1 MSEPETRK
9 ILFVCTGNTC
19 RSVMAEHLARH
30 LCRSLAGWEFASAGL
45 FASDGAPASPGAI
58 QVMKEHELDIS
69 GHSSRLLT
77 PAMIEEAEKIIAL
90 TNAHKDLILQTAPEA
105 ESKTCILHQF
115 SPDQSTRD
123 VMDPY
128 GGQVDTYR
136 KTRDEIESALSD
148 FILAVLQPEQKSH
161 NSSRT

>member
-1 MSEPETRK
+1 MSDPKKRL

-19 RSVMAEHLARH
+19 RSVMAEHLARY
-30 LCRSLAGWEFASAGL
+30 LCRSLSGWEFASAGL
-45 FASDGAPASPGAI
+45 FASDGAPASPGAV
-58 QVMKEHELDIS
+58 QVMKEQDLDVS
-69 GHSSRLLT
+69 DHRARLLT
-77 PAMIEEAEKIIAL
+77 PGLIEEAEIIITL
-90 TNAHKDLILQTAPEA
+90 TRAHKDLILQTAPEA
-105 ESKTCILHQF
+105 DSKTRTLHEF
-115 SPDQSTRD
+115 APDQGDRD

-148 FILAVLQPEQKSH
+148 FILTVVQPDNNSH

>member
-30 LCRSLAGWEFASAGL
+30 LCRSLVGWEFASAGL
-45 FASDGAPASPGAI
+45 FATDGSPASQGAI
-58 QVMKEHELDIS
+58 QVMKEHGLDVS
-69 GHSSRLLT
+69 GHTSRLLT
-77 PAMIEEAEKIIAL
+77 STMIEEAEKIIAL
-90 TNAHKDLILQTAPEA
+90 TGAHQELILQTAPEA
-105 ESKTCILHQF
+105 ASKTCTLHQF
-115 SPDQSTRD
+115 TPDQATRD

-148 FILAVLQPEQKSH
+148 FILAVLQPEQNSH

>member
-1 MSEPETRK
+1 MSDLEIRK

-30 LCRSLAGWEFASAGL
+30 LCRSLEGFQFASAGL
-45 FASDGAPASPGAI
+45 FATDGAPASRGAI
-58 QVMKEHELDIS
+58 QVMKEHGLDVS
-69 GHSSRLLT
+69 GHRSRLLT
-77 PAMIEEAEKIIAL
+77 PGMIDEAEKIIAL
-90 TNAHKDLILQTAPEA
+90 TEAHKDLILQTAPEA
-105 ESKTCILHQF
+105 VSKTGTLHQF
-115 SPDQSTRD
+115 SPDAGMRD

-136 KTRDEIESALSD
+136 KTRDEIESALSN
-148 FILAVLQPEQKSH
+148 FILAVYQPKQNSH